1 MENLQFIRLRSR
13 REEAWST
20 VWAIYRRAFPENEQ
34 WREEAYDRAFDDPLF
49 EADALM
55 LDGLV
60 VGLLF
65 HWQTGDFRYIEHFA
79 IAAELRGR
87 NLGSQVLTSFFERFG
102 GQVILEIDTTCQSA
116 FEKYVIMPKSRLR
129 KDSNKCAQIS
139 A

>member
-55 LDGLV
+55 LDGVV

-65 HWQTGDFRYIEHFA
+65 HLADR
-79 IAAELRGR
+79 
-87 NLGSQVLTSFFERFG
+87 
-102 GQVILEIDTTCQSA
+102 
-116 FEKYVIMPKSRLR
+116 
-129 KDSNKCAQIS
+129 
-139 A
+139 

>member
-55 LDGLV
+55 LDGVV

-87 NLGSQVLTSFFERFG
+87 NLGSQVLTSFSS
-102 GQVILEIDTTCQSA
+102 DSA
-116 FEKYVIMPKSRLR
+116 GR
-129 KDSNKCAQIS
+129 
-139 A
+139 